1 MEKTIKIDG
10 KEVTLNNNAAWCME
24 YKDQFGRDILP
35 ALLPVIASAVEGV
48 ASVLA
53 DKDDNS
59 IGVKD
64 LAQAIEGRSMEIL
77 LPMLQ
82 VEFNDVI
89 IGVTWALAKCA
100 DENIQEPKR
109 WIRQFDTFP
118 LDIIVPEVYDLVI
131 SGFTS
136 SKNLKRLEN
145 IKESLKDLQPTL
157 HSTK

>member
-1 MEKTIKIDG
+1 MERTIKIDG

-35 ALLPVIASAVEGV
+35 ALLPVIASAVEGI

-53 DKDDNS
+53 DKEDQS
-59 IGVKD
+59 LGVKD

-100 DENIQEPKR
+100 NEDIPEPKR

-136 SKNLKRLEN
+136 SKNLERLEN
-145 IKESLKDLQPTL
+145 VKESLKSLQPMS

>member
-1 MEKTIKIDG
+1 MEKTIKIGD
-10 KEVTLNNNAAWCME
+10 KDVRLNNNAAWCME

-35 ALLPVIASAVEGV
+35 ALLPVIASAFEGLS
-48 ASVLA
+48 SVLA
-53 DKDDNS
+53 DKTDKKIDAQ
-59 IGVKD
+59 D
-64 LAQAIEGRSMEIL
+64 LAEAIEGRTMEIL

-100 DENIQEPKR
+100 DEDIPEPKR

-118 LDIIVPEVYDLVI
+118 LDVIVPEVYELVI
-131 SGFTS
+131 TGFTS

-145 IKESLKDLQPTL
+145 IKNSLKDLQPL
-157 HSTK
+157 QSTK

>member
-1 MEKTIKIDG
+1 MQKTIKIDG
-10 KEVTLNNNAAWCME
+10 KEITLNNNAAWVME

-35 ALLPVIASAVEGV
+35 ALLPVIASAVEGI

-53 DKDDNS
+53 DKDEKS
-59 IGVKD
+59 LEVKD

-100 DENIQEPKR
+100 DEDIPEPKR

-118 LDIIVPEVYDLVI
+118 LDVIVPEVYDLI
-131 SGFTS
+131 ITGFTS
-136 SKNLKRLEN
+136 SKNLKRLESVKKN
-145 IKESLKDLQPTL
+145 LKDLQPTL
-157 HSTK
+157 QPTK

>member
-10 KEVTLNNNAAWCME
+10 KEVTLNNNAAWCVE

-35 ALLPVIASAVEGV
+35 ALLPVIASAVEGI

-53 DKDDNS
+53 DKEDQS
-59 IGVKD
+59 LGVKD

-100 DENIQEPKR
+100 NEDIPEPKR

-136 SKNLKRLEN
+136 SKNLERLEN
-145 IKESLKDLQPTL
+145 VKENLKSLQPMS

>member
-35 ALLPVIASAVEGV
+35 ALLPVIASAVEGI

-53 DKDDNS
+53 DKEDQS
-59 IGVKD
+59 LGVKD

-100 DENIQEPKR
+100 NEDIPEPKR

-136 SKNLKRLEN
+136 SKNLERLEN
-145 IKESLKDLQPTL
+145 VKENLKNLQPTL
-157 HSTK
+157 HSTT

>member
-35 ALLPVIASAVEGV
+35 ALLPVIASAVEGI

-53 DKDDNS
+53 DKGEASLD
-59 IGVKD
+59 VKN
-64 LAQAIEGRSMEIL
+64 LAEAIEGRSMEIL

-100 DENIQEPKR
+100 NEDIPEPKR

-131 SGFTS
+131 TGFTS
-136 SKNLKRLEN
+136 SKNLERLESV
-145 IKESLKDLQPTL
+145 KDSLKSLQPTL
-157 HSTK
+157 QSTK

>member
-35 ALLPVIASAVEGV
+35 ALLPVIASAVEGI

-53 DKDDNS
+53 DKEDQS
-59 IGVKD
+59 LGVKD
-64 LAQAIEGRSMEIL
+64 LAEAIEGRSMEIL

-100 DENIQEPKR
+100 NEDIPEPKR

-136 SKNLKRLEN
+136 SKNLERLEN
-145 IKESLKDLQPTL
+145 VKESLKSLQPTL

>member
-35 ALLPVIASAVEGV
+35 ALLPVIASAVEGI

-53 DKDDNS
+53 DKEDQS
-59 IGVKD
+59 LGVKD

-100 DENIQEPKR
+100 NEDIPEPKR

-136 SKNLKRLEN
+136 SKNLERLEN
-145 IKESLKDLQPTL
+145 VKESLKSLQPMSQ
-157 HSTK
+157 STK

>member
-35 ALLPVIASAVEGV
+35 ALLPVIASAVEGI

-53 DKDDNS
+53 DKEDQS
-59 IGVKD
+59 LGVKV

-100 DENIQEPKR
+100 NEDIPEPKR

-136 SKNLKRLEN
+136 SKNLERLEN
-145 IKESLKDLQPTL
+145 VKENLKSLQPTL
-157 HSTK
+157 HSTI

>member
-1 MEKTIKIDG
+1 MQKTIKIDG
-10 KEVTLNNNAAWCME
+10 KDITLNNNAAWVME

-35 ALLPVIASAVEGV
+35 ALLPVIASAVEGI

-53 DKDDNS
+53 DKGEKS
-59 IGVKD
+59 LEVKD

-100 DENIQEPKR
+100 DEDIPEPKR

-118 LDIIVPEVYDLVI
+118 LDVIVPEVYDLVI
-131 SGFTS
+131 TGFTS
-136 SKNLKRLEN
+136 SKNLKRLESV
-145 IKESLKDLQPTL
+145 KDSLKSLQPTL
-157 HSTK
+157 QPTK

>member
-35 ALLPVIASAVEGV
+35 ALLPVIASAVEGI

-53 DKDDNS
+53 DKEDQS
-59 IGVKD
+59 LGVKD

-100 DENIQEPKR
+100 NEDIPEPKR

-136 SKNLKRLEN
+136 SKNLERLEN
-145 IKESLKDLQPTL
+145 VKENLKSLQPMS